1 MFDFCLAVED
11 YRRVAP
17 GEAVLAFGFIEL
29 FKRYVRPKNA
39 LPQLSQTTR
48 RTIVEEMEKN
58 GGRPSPHAYDQAQR
72 DVLRA
77 GAPGREVRSSP
88 TSRSLADVMSTPVHA
103 VDPEAGVRQ
112 TALRLQELKIG
123 CLAVM
128 RGDALEGIVTDSDF
142 VGVAINLLE
151 QLEAVE
157 PLEQE

>member
-1 MFDFCLAVED
+1 MISVRQIMTPRCDLITLSPTAKVGD
-11 YRRVAP
+11 AGRVMAENRIRHIP
-17 GEAVLAFGFIEL
+17 VIADD
-29 FKRYVRPKNA
+29 
-39 LPQLSQTTR
+39 
-48 RTIVEEMEKN
+48 
-58 GGRPSPHAYDQAQR
+58 GRLVGMVSQR

-77 GAPGREVRSSP
+77 GTPGREVCPSP
-88 TSRSLADVMSTPVHA
+88 VSRSLADVMSTPVHT
-103 VDPEAGVRQ
+103 VDPETGVRQ
-112 TALRLQELKIG
+112 TAMRLQALKVG

>member
-1 MFDFCLAVED
+1 MTPRCDLITLLPTAKIGD
-11 YRRVAP
+11 AGRVMAENSIRHIP
-17 GEAVLAFGFIEL
+17 VIGE
-29 FKRYVRPKNA
+29 
-39 LPQLSQTTR
+39 
-48 RTIVEEMEKN
+48 N
-58 GGRPSPHAYDQAQR
+58 GRLVGMVSQR

-112 TALRLQELKIG
+112 TALRLQELQIG